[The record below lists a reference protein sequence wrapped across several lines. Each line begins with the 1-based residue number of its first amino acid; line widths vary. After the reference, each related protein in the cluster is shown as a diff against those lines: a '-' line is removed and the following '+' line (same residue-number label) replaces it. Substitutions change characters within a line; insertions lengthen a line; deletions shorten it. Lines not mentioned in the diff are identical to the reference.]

1 MTPAQRT
8 ELVSRLAVELG
19 LARVGVAAAGPIRR
33 AAYLQQWL
41 AEGRAGEMTW
51 LARHHQLRID
61 PRRLLPGARSIIVV
75 ADLYHQPE
83 PPPADP
89 ARSAASSADPTR
101 TATVSA
107 KPTRTAA
114 ACCREATA
122 GSPAGRVA
130 QYAQGRD
137 YHKVL
142 RKKLHRLADR
152 LHEMADQIAAEPFE
166 TRVCVDTAPILER
179 EWAEAAGIGWIGKN
193 TMILHHELGS
203 FFFLGEIITTMELAP
218 TGPVADHCGNCTRC
232 LDACPTGA
240 LTAPYQ
246 MDARKCI
253 SYLTIEH
260 RADIDP
266 SLQPQM
272 GDWLYGC
279 DICQDV
285 CPYNRKAPHATEPA
299 YRPAELQ
306 PDIPLNVIPNWTQE
320 DYDRYLAGSA
330 MKRASLAMLKRNA
343 KIALANSG

>member
-8 ELVSRLAVELG
+8 DLVSRLAAELG

-33 AAYLQQWL
+33 AAYLEQWL

-51 LARHHQLRID
+51 LARHHRLRID
-61 PRRLLPGARSIIVV
+61 PRQLLPGARFIIVV
-75 ADLYHQPE
+75 ADLYHQPA
-83 PPPADP
+83 PPPAAP
-89 ARSAASSADPTR
+89 AQSAAASAD
-101 TATVSA
+101 
-107 KPTRTAA
+107 PTRTAA
-114 ACCREATA
+114 ACCRESTA
-122 GSPAGRVA
+122 SSPAGRVA

-142 RKKLHRLADR
+142 RKKLRRLADR
-152 LHEMADQIAAEPFE
+152 LHEMADHIAAEPFE

-203 FFFLGEIITTMELAP
+203 FFFLGEIITTLELAP

-260 RADIDP
+260 RTDIDP
-266 SLQPQM
+266 SLQPRM

-279 DICQDV
+279 DICQDL

-306 PDIPLNVIPNWTQE
+306 RDIPLNVIPNWTQE
-320 DYDRYLAGSA
+320 DYDRHLAGSA

-343 KIALANSG
+343 KITLANGG